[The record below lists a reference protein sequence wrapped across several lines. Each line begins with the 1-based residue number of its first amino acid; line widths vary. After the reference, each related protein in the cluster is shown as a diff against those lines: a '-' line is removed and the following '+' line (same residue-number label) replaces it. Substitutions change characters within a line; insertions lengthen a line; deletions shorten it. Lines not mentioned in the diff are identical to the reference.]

1 MTRASPK
8 KGINKDLEKAIS
20 DMLKEAMKAGSDYS
34 VTDKMKVIDRA
45 LKLEQIKQKMDD
57 ATFGSGFNDD

>member
-1 MTRASPK
+1 MTRAKPK
-8 KGINKDLEKAIS
+8 KGINEDLEKAIS

-57 ATFGSGFNDD
+57 ATFGSGFKDD